1 LTHPFTST
9 LADVTAYPVDNELRV
24 ALRRLMS
31 VTRSSFE
38 QRAHLERAL
47 ESRIVIEQA
56 KGILAERLR
65 LDLDDAY
72 VLIRRTARSSR
83 RRAHEIAAE
92 VVEQRETPAAVLAAL
107 HDLLRERS

>member
-1 LTHPFTST
+1 MPDDT
-9 LADVTAYPVDNELRV
+9 VENELQV
-24 ALRRLMS
+24 ALRRLLS

-47 ESRIVIEQA
+47 EARIVIEQA

-65 LDLDDAY
+65 LDLDEAY
-72 VLIRRTARSSR
+72 ALIRRSARSSR

-92 VVEQRETPAAVLAAL
+92 VVGQRETPAAVLGAL
-107 HDLLRERS
+107 QELLRDRA